1 MSAVFIQGIGFVAVL
16 FFIFSYQ
23 LRSNRMLFL
32 CQLLG
37 CSIFCLQ
44 FCLMGAYTGAVS
56 LLVNILRNLL
66 LLKIDQWDWVK
77 SKVTMSGILLLLAV
91 MTILTWDGW
100 ISLLPLASVGVT
112 TVGYW
117 TNNAQ
122 KLRLSQFFGSPCTLL
137 YDILIHSWGGVI
149 SESITLAS
157 IIISV
162 FRFGWSDLEKQTA

>member
-44 FCLMGAYTGAVS
+44 FCLMGAYTGAVT

-137 YDILIHSWGGVI
+137 YDVLIHSWGGVI

-162 FRFGWSDLEKQTA
+162 IRFGWSDLEKQTA

>member
-16 FFIFSYQ
+16 FFIVSYQ

-77 SKVTMSGILLLLAV
+77 SKVTMSGILLLLTM

-162 FRFGWSDLEKQTA
+162 IRFGWSDLEKQTA

>member
-77 SKVTMSGILLLLAV
+77 SKVTMSGILLLLTM

-137 YDILIHSWGGVI
+137 YDVLIHSWGGVI

-162 FRFGWSDLEKQTA
+162 IRFGWSDLEKQTA

>member
-16 FFIFSYQ
+16 FFIVSYQ

-137 YDILIHSWGGVI
+137 YDVLIHSWGGVI

-162 FRFGWSDLEKQTA
+162 IRFGWSDLEKQTA

>member
-162 FRFGWSDLEKQTA
+162 IRFGWSDLEKQTA

>member
-100 ISLLPLASVGVT
+100 ISLLPLVSVGVT

-137 YDILIHSWGGVI
+137 YDVLIHSWGGVI

-162 FRFGWSDLEKQTA
+162 IRFGWSDLEKQTA

>member
-100 ISLLPLASVGVT
+100 ISLLPLVSVGVT

>member
-122 KLRLSQFFGSPCTLL
+122 KLRLFQFFGSPCTLL

-162 FRFGWSDLEKQTA
+162 IRFGWSDLEKQTA

>member
-1 MSAVFIQGIGFVAVL
+1 
-16 FFIFSYQ
+16 
-23 LRSNRMLFL
+23 
-32 CQLLG
+32 
-37 CSIFCLQ
+37 
-44 FCLMGAYTGAVS
+44 MGAYTGAVS

>member
-16 FFIFSYQ
+16 FFIVSYQ

-162 FRFGWSDLEKQTA
+162 IRFGWSDLEKQTA

>member
-149 SESITLAS
+149 SESITLDS

-162 FRFGWSDLEKQTA
+162 IRFGWSDLEKQTA

>member
-1 MSAVFIQGIGFVAVL
+1 MSAVFIQGIGFVAV
-16 FFIFSYQ
+16 

-162 FRFGWSDLEKQTA
+162 IRFGWSDLEKQTA

>member
-16 FFIFSYQ
+16 FFVVSYQ

-44 FCLMGAYTGAVS
+44 FCLMVAYTGAVS

>member
-100 ISLLPLASVGVT
+100 ISLLPLVSVGVT
-112 TVGYW
+112 TIGYW

-162 FRFGWSDLEKQTA
+162 IRFGWSDLEKQTA

>member
-16 FFIFSYQ
+16 FFIVSYQ

-77 SKVTMSGILLLLAV
+77 SKVTMSGILLLLTM

>member
-1 MSAVFIQGIGFVAVL
+1 MSTVFIQGIGFVAVL
-16 FFIFSYQ
+16 FFIISYQ

-44 FCLMGAYTGAVS
+44 FCLMGAYTGAAS

-77 SKVTMSGILLLLAV
+77 NKVTMSGILLLLGV
-91 MTILTWDGW
+91 TTVLTWDGW

-112 TVGYW
+112 TIGYW

-137 YDILIHSWGGVI
+137 YDVLIHSWGGVI

-162 FRFGWSDLEKQTA
+162 IRFGWSDLEKQTA